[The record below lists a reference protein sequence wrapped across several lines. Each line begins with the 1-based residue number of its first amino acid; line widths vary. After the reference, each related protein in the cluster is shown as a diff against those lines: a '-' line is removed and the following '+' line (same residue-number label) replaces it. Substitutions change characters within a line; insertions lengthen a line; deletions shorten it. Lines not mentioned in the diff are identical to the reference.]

1 MPRIPNLALD
11 AMTPAQRAVHDTI
24 AGGPRGG
31 VRGPLA
37 VWLQRPQ
44 LAATAQALG
53 QYCRYDSS
61 LPPRLSELAILC
73 MARAWRAEYE
83 WYAHKPLALK
93 AGVQPEVVEAIRTG
107 RTPAFANEDEA
118 VVHAVMQSLDQTR
131 RIPDTL
137 YKHAIDVLGQD
148 GVVDLVGLAGYYTL
162 ISMTINAFEVVPPE
176 GTPSE
181 LDPL

>member
-1 MPRIPNLALD
+1 MPRIPTPALD

-73 MARAWRAEYE
+73 MARAWAVAASCGRCSQTASGPRTPPRGPPAMVSCTAR
-83 WYAHKPLALK
+83 W
-93 AGVQPEVVEAIRTG
+93 AGVMASNARVGMRGMRLSPESWGCLGIRPLCKW
-107 RTPAFANEDEA
+107 R
-118 VVHAVMQSLDQTR
+118 LDASN
-131 RIPDTL
+131 IF
-137 YKHAIDVLGQD
+137 LGTD
-148 GVVDLVGLAGYYTL
+148 
-162 ISMTINAFEVVPPE
+162 
-176 GTPSE
+176 
-181 LDPL
+181 